1 MEEEQKEEERIF
13 IRDQCDRLWVKNVK
27 IRNSG
32 ESLGQRDVYI
42 INPQGGKLRSVK
54 ELTQYILETG
64 YFEIDPRE
72 VNFEKPDSMLGY
84 QPTLP
89 RYTFRIILIFFFNFF
104 TIFCQFSFFNHFFFF
119 FFRVLHHNTKQF
131 MQFITTKGS
140 FIPNYMTRRP
150 NRTRNTQNTQNSQ
163 NNNPPLTLSIFHQK
177 LKNLKQCHICL
188 YFADTF
194 TTKKKKVFCDMCII
208 KSNQEKLLWY
218 INHNP
223 PPCLSVDFDRIRRST
238 AMTDDEIK
246 AFYR

>member
-89 RYTFRIILIFFFNFF
+89 RYTFRIILIFFFNVFS
-104 TIFCQFSFFNHFFFF
+104 IFCQFSFFNHFFFF
-119 FFRVLHHNTKQF
+119 FFLFQ
-131 MQFITTKGS
+131 G
-140 FIPNYMTRRP
+140 
-150 NRTRNTQNTQNSQ
+150 
-163 NNNPPLTLSIFHQK
+163 LTS
-177 LKNLKQCHICL
+177 
-188 YFADTF
+188 
-194 TTKKKKVFCDMCII
+194 
-208 KSNQEKLLWY
+208 
-218 INHNP
+218 
-223 PPCLSVDFDRIRRST
+223 
-238 AMTDDEIK
+238 
-246 AFYR
+246 

>member
-89 RYTFRIILIFFFNFF
+89 RYTFRIILIFFSNFF
-104 TIFCQFSFFNHFFFF
+104 SIFCYFSFFNHFLFLFSF
-119 FFRVLHHNTKQF
+119 SGSYI
-131 MQFITTKGS
+131 IT
-140 FIPNYMTRRP
+140 PN
-150 NRTRNTQNTQNSQ
+150 NLCNLS
-163 NNNPPLTLSIFHQK
+163 PLKEAS
-177 LKNLKQCHICL
+177 
-188 YFADTF
+188 YP
-194 TTKKKKVFCDMCII
+194 TT
-208 KSNQEKLLWY
+208 
-218 INHNP
+218 
-223 PPCLSVDFDRIRRST
+223 
-238 AMTDDEIK
+238 
-246 AFYR
+246 

>member
-104 TIFCQFSFFNHFFFF
+104 TIFCQFSFFNHFFFLF
-119 FFRVLHHNTKQF
+119 SFSGSYI
-131 MQFITTKGS
+131 IT
-140 FIPNYMTRRP
+140 PN
-150 NRTRNTQNTQNSQ
+150 NLCNLS
-163 NNNPPLTLSIFHQK
+163 PLKEAS
-177 LKNLKQCHICL
+177 
-188 YFADTF
+188 YP
-194 TTKKKKVFCDMCII
+194 TT
-208 KSNQEKLLWY
+208 
-218 INHNP
+218 
-223 PPCLSVDFDRIRRST
+223 
-238 AMTDDEIK
+238 
-246 AFYR
+246 

>member
-54 ELTQYILETG
+54 ELTEYILETG

-104 TIFCQFSFFNHFFFF
+104 TIFCQFSFFNHFFFLF
-119 FFRVLHHNTKQF
+119 SFSGSYI
-131 MQFITTKGS
+131 IT
-140 FIPNYMTRRP
+140 PN
-150 NRTRNTQNTQNSQ
+150 NLCNLS
-163 NNNPPLTLSIFHQK
+163 PLKEAS
-177 LKNLKQCHICL
+177 
-188 YFADTF
+188 YP
-194 TTKKKKVFCDMCII
+194 TT
-208 KSNQEKLLWY
+208 
-218 INHNP
+218 
-223 PPCLSVDFDRIRRST
+223 
-238 AMTDDEIK
+238 
-246 AFYR
+246 

>member
-54 ELTQYILETG
+54 ELTEYILETG

-89 RYTFRIILIFFFNFF
+89 RYTFRIILIFFFQFF
-104 TIFCQFSFFNHFFFF
+104 QHFLLLFFFQSFLISFFLFLF
-119 FFRVLHHNTKQF
+119 Q
-131 MQFITTKGS
+131 G
-140 FIPNYMTRRP
+140 
-150 NRTRNTQNTQNSQ
+150 
-163 NNNPPLTLSIFHQK
+163 LTS
-177 LKNLKQCHICL
+177 
-188 YFADTF
+188 
-194 TTKKKKVFCDMCII
+194 
-208 KSNQEKLLWY
+208 
-218 INHNP
+218 
-223 PPCLSVDFDRIRRST
+223 
-238 AMTDDEIK
+238 
-246 AFYR
+246 